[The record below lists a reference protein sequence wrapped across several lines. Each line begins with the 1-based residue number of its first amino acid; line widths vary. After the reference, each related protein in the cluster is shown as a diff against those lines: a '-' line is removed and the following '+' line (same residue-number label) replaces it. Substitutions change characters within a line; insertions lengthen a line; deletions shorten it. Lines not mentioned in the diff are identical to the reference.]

1 MEVIYREI
9 KLVSVVGAGTMGT
22 GIAQVCAIS
31 GYEVSLIDV
40 SEDILAKSLREISWS
55 IEKMQQKGKISNE
68 RAETALRN
76 IKTFKE
82 LENGAKD
89 ADLVIEAVFENEE
102 LKKDIFRRLDKLC
115 REDTILASNTS
126 TISITKI
133 ASATSRPERVIG
145 IHFMNPVPLIKGV
158 EIIPGYQTSKEVV
171 EIAKNFVL
179 SLGKEPIQAVDYT
192 GFIVSRILEAMLNEA
207 ILCLMD
213 GNKPEE
219 IDKAMKLCCNFP
231 MGPIELIDLV
241 GLDVLYNALC
251 SLEKEFGDR
260 FHPAPLLRK
269 LVDARCFGR
278 KTGKGFYEYLQK

>member
-1 MEVIYREI
+1 MEVGGTNI
-9 KLVSVVGAGTMGT
+9 KSVAIVGAGTMGT
-22 GIAQVCAIS
+22 GIAQVCAMS
-31 GYEVSLIDV
+31 GYDVNLIDV
-40 SEDILAKSLREISWS
+40 SDEVLTRSVGNIKWSLD
-55 IEKMQQKGKISNE
+55 KLQQKGKVS
-68 RAETALRN
+68 AETAKTILQK
-76 IKTFKE
+76 IKTFTD

-89 ADLVIEAVFENEE
+89 VDLVIEAVFEDEN
-102 LKKDIFRRLDKLC
+102 LKKDIFRRLDKTC
-115 REDTILASNTS
+115 REDTILGSNTS

-133 ASATSRPERVIG
+133 ASATSSPQRVIG

-158 EIIPGYQTSKEVV
+158 EIIPGYHTSKEVIKTV
-171 EIAKNFVL
+171 KNFVL
-179 SLGKEPIQAVDYT
+179 SLGKEPVEAIDYT

-207 ILCLMD
+207 IRCLMD

-231 MGPIELIDLV
+231 MGPIELTDLV

-269 LVDARCFGR
+269 LVDAKCLGR
-278 KTGKGFYEYLQK
+278 KTGKGFYDYSQK